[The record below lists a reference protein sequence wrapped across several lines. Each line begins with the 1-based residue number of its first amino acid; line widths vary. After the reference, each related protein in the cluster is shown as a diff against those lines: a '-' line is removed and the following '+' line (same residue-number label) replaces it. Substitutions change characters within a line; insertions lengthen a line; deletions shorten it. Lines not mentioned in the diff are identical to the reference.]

1 MFGEGFLPKYEFEYE
16 SLSEMS
22 YCFRDL
28 ESAGEDQ
35 RKSAILLA
43 LVASLDDLRKP
54 NPAESRKFGELFIPL
69 FNAAPIET
77 QRRASSS
84 LSRCPFVPANV
95 CEFLSLQPLEIS
107 APFLSHSPSLTNAI
121 LCYVIAKS
129 DTEHAR
135 IIAKRQELNKRVVQS
150 LLALNEDS
158 VNRALQLRGYVG
170 DAAIHMD
177 EEAVTRL
184 NISHKVVGE
193 IDGSAENYG
202 RVEFFSDVE
211 LQSNQEMEDT
221 ASSEEWIEIEDN
233 LRPGH
238 VEFFEDVDALKASS
252 KEQWTEVEDNL
263 RPGHVEF
270 FDDTNATS
278 ETSAEAPSTQEQW
291 MELGDEFSAGGI
303 KAFENMAPA
312 DKGELDS
319 DLAAINDEQFAAEEY
334 LRQTLRELAQ
344 GDLTPEQATIL
355 AKQSQQLTEDGEM
368 TAPIVTL
375 PIHSGEIAHRKYI
388 SVMEKHIE
396 NNHVEYFTTALAD
409 AIGSS
414 VELAERI
421 MDDMSGYQLAVTFN
435 AILAPQELCINALN
449 KFFPHVSIMEGT
461 KEGADYLLE
470 NMQHGECLNRLITWL
485 RADIITREHH
495 MVDLDLSE
503 ANVDYAKLTADDLPY
518 ITPIADNNDQV
529 PMWTEERQMDAKD
542 ADWLKAIGD

>member
-1 MFGEGFLPKYEFEYE
+1 MFCGDFKPKYEFEYE
-16 SLSEMS
+16 SLSGMS

-69 FNAAPIET
+69 FKAAPVET

-95 CEFLSLQPLEIS
+95 CELISLQPLEIS

-121 LCYVIAKS
+121 LCYIIAKS

-177 EEAVTRL
+177 EESITRID
-184 NISHKVVGE
+184 ISHKVVGE

-202 RVEFFSDVE
+202 RVEFFDDIDLQAQDENQQWTETEGNMRPGDVE
-211 LQSNQEMEDT
+211 FFVDLDSY
-221 ASSEEWIEIEDN
+221 ASSGEEHWMEIEDN

-238 VEFFEDVDALKASS
+238 VEFFD
-252 KEQWTEVEDNL
+252 DNYV
-263 RPGHVEF
+263 RPAKDE
-270 FDDTNATS
+270 
-278 ETSAEAPSTQEQW
+278 W
-291 MELGDEFSAGGI
+291 MELGNSFSAGGI
-303 KAFENMAPA
+303 EAFENM
-312 DKGELDS
+312 ELDGS
-319 DLAAINDEQFAAEEY
+319 KTAKDALDAITDDQFAAEEY

-344 GDLTPEQATIL
+344 GDLTSEQATIL
-355 AKQSQQLTEDGEM
+355 TKQSEQLTEDGEFI
-368 TAPIVTL
+368 APVITL
-375 PIHSGEIAHRKYI
+375 PIHSGEIAHRKHTA
-388 SVMEKHIE
+388 VMAKHVA

-435 AILAPQELCINALN
+435 AILAPQELCMDALN

-461 KEGADYLLE
+461 KEGAEYLLE
-470 NMQHGECLNRLITWL
+470 NMQHGACLNRLITWL

-495 MVDLDLSE
+495 IVDLDLSE
-503 ANVDYAKLTADDLPY
+503 ANVDYAQITASDLPY
-518 ITPIADNNDQV
+518 VTPIADNNDQM
-529 PMWTEERQMDAKD
+529 PIWTEDQQMDGKD
-542 ADWLKAIGD
+542 TNWLQAIGDQ

>member
-1 MFGEGFLPKYEFEYE
+1 
-16 SLSEMS
+16 MS

-28 ESAGEDQ
+28 ETAGEDQ

-43 LVASLDDLRKP
+43 LVASLDHLRKP

-121 LCYVIAKS
+121 LCYIIAKS

-135 IIAKRQELNKRVVQS
+135 IIAKRQELNKRVVQC

-177 EEAVTRL
+177 EDSITRFD
-184 NISHKVVGE
+184 ISHKVIGE

-202 RVEFFSDVE
+202 RVEFFGDIE
-211 LQSNQEMEDT
+211 FQSEADDH
-221 ASSEEWIEIEDN
+221 EWIEIEDN

-238 VEFFEDVDALKASS
+238 VEFFVDMDTKTVSNE
-252 KEQWTEVEDNL
+252 EQWIEIEDNL

-270 FDDTNATS
+270 FDDRY
-278 ETSAEAPSTQEQW
+278 TQTAQEEW
-291 MELGDEFSAGGI
+291 VELGNTFSAGGI
-303 KAFENMAPA
+303 EAFNNM
-312 DKGELDS
+312 ELQNAKDGL
-319 DLAAINDEQFAAEEY
+319 DAIDDHQFAAEEH

-355 AKQSQQLTEDGEM
+355 AKQTEQQTYEGEFE
-368 TAPIVTL
+368 AHNVTL

-388 SVMEKHIE
+388 SVMAKHVA

-435 AILAPQELCINALN
+435 AILAPQELCVDALN

-461 KEGADYLLE
+461 KEGADHLLE
-470 NMQHGECLNRLITWL
+470 NMQHGTCLNRLITWL

-503 ANVDYAKLTADDLPY
+503 ANVDYAQITAADLPY
-518 ITPIADNNDQV
+518 ITPIADNNDET
-529 PMWTEERQMDAKD
+529 PLWTEEQQMDGKD
-542 ADWLKAIGD
+542 ANWLQAIGD

>member
-1 MFGEGFLPKYEFEYE
+1 MFCEDLKPKYEFEYE

-69 FNAAPIET
+69 FNAAPVET

-121 LCYVIAKS
+121 LCYIIAKS

-135 IIAKRQELNKRVVQS
+135 IIAKRQELNKRVVQC

-177 EEAVTRL
+177 KDSITRID
-184 NISHKVVGE
+184 ISHKVVGE

-202 RVEFFSDVE
+202 HVEFFSDVE
-211 LQSNQEMEDT
+211 FQTDVDEQEWM
-221 ASSEEWIEIEDN
+221 EIEDN
-233 LRPGH
+233 VRPGH
-238 VEFFEDVDALKASS
+238 VEFFVDLETNASGQ
-252 KEQWTEVEDNL
+252 KEQWIEIADNL

-270 FDDTNATS
+270 FD
-278 ETSAEAPSTQEQW
+278 ETYVKTAQDEW
-291 MELGDEFSAGGI
+291 VELGNEFSAGGI
-303 KAFENMAPA
+303 EAFENMGPA
-312 DKGELDS
+312 TNKHTHEDLD
-319 DLAAINDEQFAAEEY
+319 AITDDQFAAEEH

-344 GDLTPEQATIL
+344 GDLTAEEATIL
-355 AKQSQQLTEDGEM
+355 AKQSAQMAEDGDFE
-368 TAPIVTL
+368 APNVTL

-388 SVMEKHIE
+388 NVMEKHVA

-414 VELAERI
+414 VDLAGRI
-421 MDDMSGYQLAVTFN
+421 MDDMSGYQLALTFN
-435 AILAPQELCINALN
+435 AILAPQDLCINALN

-461 KEGADYLLE
+461 KEGAEYLLE
-470 NMQHGECLNRLITWL
+470 NMQHGACVNRLITWL

-495 MVDLDLSE
+495 VVDLDLSE
-503 ANVDYAKLTADDLPY
+503 ANVDYAQITAADLPY
-518 ITPIADNNDQV
+518 ITPIADNNDQT
-529 PMWTEERQMDAKD
+529 PIWTEEQQMDAKD
-542 ADWLKAIGD
+542 ASWLQAIGD

>member
-1 MFGEGFLPKYEFEYE
+1 
-16 SLSEMS
+16 MS

-69 FNAAPIET
+69 FKAAPIET

-95 CEFLSLQPLEIS
+95 CEFLSLQSLEIS

-150 LLALNEDS
+150 LLSLNEDS

-202 RVEFFSDVE
+202 RVEFFSEVE
-211 LQSNQEMEDT
+211 LQTAEDLNNV
-221 ASSEEWIEIEDN
+221 SSQEEWIEIEDN

-238 VEFFEDVDALKASS
+238 VEFFDDNITSEASTE
-252 KEQWTEVEDNL
+252 EQWIEIEDNL
-263 RPGHVEF
+263 RLGHVEF
-270 FDDTNATS
+270 FEDTKV
-278 ETSAEAPSTQEQW
+278 APQEEQW
-291 MELGDEFSAGGI
+291 MELNNEF
-303 KAFENMAPA
+303 
-312 DKGELDS
+312 
-319 DLAAINDEQFAAEEY
+319 
-334 LRQTLRELAQ
+334 
-344 GDLTPEQATIL
+344 
-355 AKQSQQLTEDGEM
+355 
-368 TAPIVTL
+368 
-375 PIHSGEIAHRKYI
+375 
-388 SVMEKHIE
+388 
-396 NNHVEYFTTALAD
+396 
-409 AIGSS
+409 
-414 VELAERI
+414 
-421 MDDMSGYQLAVTFN
+421 
-435 AILAPQELCINALN
+435 
-449 KFFPHVSIMEGT
+449 
-461 KEGADYLLE
+461 
-470 NMQHGECLNRLITWL
+470 
-485 RADIITREHH
+485 
-495 MVDLDLSE
+495 
-503 ANVDYAKLTADDLPY
+503 
-518 ITPIADNNDQV
+518 
-529 PMWTEERQMDAKD
+529 
-542 ADWLKAIGD
+542 

>member
-1 MFGEGFLPKYEFEYE
+1 MCCEGFLLNYEFEYE

-69 FNAAPIET
+69 FKAAPVET

-95 CEFLSLQPLEIS
+95 CEFLSLQTVEIS

-211 LQSNQEMEDT
+211 LQTVEEMND
-221 ASSEEWIEIEDN
+221 ASSNEEWLDIEDN

-238 VEFFEDVDALKASS
+238 VEFFEDNQVSKASTE
-252 KEQWTEVEDNL
+252 EQWIEIEDHL
-263 RPGHVEF
+263 PPGHVEF
-270 FDDTNATS
+270 FEDTKV
-278 ETSAEAPSTQEQW
+278 APQQEQW
-291 MELGDEFSAGGI
+291 MELNNEFSAGGI
-303 KAFENMAPA
+303 SAFENMAPSEA
-312 DKGELDS
+312 GELDE
-319 DLAAINDEQFAAEEY
+319 DLAAINDEQFAAEEH

-355 AKQSQQLTEDGEM
+355 AKQSQQLVEDSDM
-368 TAPIVTL
+368 AAPTVTL
-375 PIHSGEIAHRKYI
+375 PIHSGELAHRKYI
-388 SVMEKHIE
+388 SVMAKHIE
-396 NNHVEYFTTALAD
+396 NNHSEYFTTALAD

-421 MDDMSGYQLAVTFN
+421 MDDMSGYQLALTFN
-435 AILAPQELCINALN
+435 AILAPQELCIDALN

-503 ANVDYAKLTADDLPY
+503 ANVDYAKLTAADLPY
-518 ITPIADNNDQV
+518 VKPIADNNDYE
-529 PMWTEERQMDAKD
+529 PIWTEDQKLDAKD

>member
-1 MFGEGFLPKYEFEYE
+1 
-16 SLSEMS
+16 MS

-69 FNAAPIET
+69 FKAAPIET

-95 CEFLSLQPLEIS
+95 CEFLSLQTVEIS
-107 APFLSHSPSLTNAI
+107 ATFLSHSPSLTNAI

-211 LQSNQEMEDT
+211 LQTVEEMND
-221 ASSEEWIEIEDN
+221 ASSNEEWLEIEDN

-238 VEFFEDVDALKASS
+238 VEFFEDTKV
-252 KEQWTEVEDNL
+252 
-263 RPGHVEF
+263 
-270 FDDTNATS
+270 
-278 ETSAEAPSTQEQW
+278 APQQEQW
-291 MELGDEFSAGGI
+291 MELNNEFSAGGI
-303 KAFENMAPA
+303 SAFENMATSDA
-312 DKGELDS
+312 GELDE
-319 DLAAINDEQFAAEEY
+319 DLAAINDEQFAAEEH

-355 AKQSQQLTEDGEM
+355 AKQSQQLLEDSDM
-368 TAPIVTL
+368 AAPTVTL
-375 PIHSGEIAHRKYI
+375 PIHSGELAHRKYI
-388 SVMEKHIE
+388 SVMAKHVE
-396 NNHVEYFTTALAD
+396 NNHSDYFTTALAD

-421 MDDMSGYQLAVTFN
+421 MDDMSGYQLALTFN
-435 AILAPQELCINALN
+435 AILAPQELCIDALN

-503 ANVDYAKLTADDLPY
+503 ANVDYAKLTAADLPY
-518 ITPIADNNDQV
+518 VKPIADNNDYE
-529 PMWTEERQMDAKD
+529 PIWTEDQKLDAKD

>member
-1 MFGEGFLPKYEFEYE
+1 
-16 SLSEMS
+16 MS

-54 NPAESRKFGELFIPL
+54 NPAETRKFGELFIPL
-69 FNAAPIET
+69 FKAAPIET

-84 LSRCPFVPANV
+84 LSRCPFVPANI
-95 CEFLSLQPLEIS
+95 CEFLSLQSLEIS

-121 LCYVIAKS
+121 LCYIIAKTDS
-129 DTEHAR
+129 EHAR
-135 IIAKRQELNKRVVQS
+135 IIAKRQELNKRVVQC

-177 EEAVTRL
+177 QDSVTRL
-184 NISHKVVGE
+184 DISHKVVGE

-202 RVEFFSDVE
+202 RVEFFSDVD
-211 LQSNQEMEDT
+211 LQSEPNKHD
-221 ASSEEWIEIEDN
+221 ASADQEWIEIEDN

-238 VEFFEDVDALKASS
+238 VEFFDDINAGQASS
-252 KEQWTEVEDNL
+252 DEQWIEVDDNL
-263 RPGHVEF
+263 RSGHVEF
-270 FDDTNATS
+270 FDDIGAD
-278 ETSAEAPSTQEQW
+278 SAQEQW
-291 MELGDEFSAGGI
+291 LELGNKFSAGGI
-303 KAFENMAPA
+303 QAFENMELAQTAPTDSIPAIA
-312 DKGELDS
+312 DPDV
-319 DLAAINDEQFAAEEY
+319 INDDQFAAEEH
-334 LRQTLRELAQ
+334 LRQTLRDLAK
-344 GDLTPEQATIL
+344 GDLTSEQATIL
-355 AKQSQQLTEDGEM
+355 AKQSQRLTEDGEL
-368 TAPIVTL
+368 AAEIVSL

-388 SVMEKHIE
+388 GVMAKHIA
-396 NNHVEYFTTALAD
+396 NNHSEYFTTALAD

-435 AILAPQELCINALN
+435 AILAPQELCIDALH

-470 NMQHGECLNRLITWL
+470 NMQHGACLNRLITWL

-503 ANVDYAKLTADDLPY
+503 ANVDYAKITAGDLPY
-518 ITPIADNNDQV
+518 VTPVADNNDHL
-529 PMWTEERQMDAKD
+529 PIWTEDQPMDAKN